1 MLGWVGCGFN
11 DVGGSD
17 AGFTTVAGR
26 MQVYDDCRSD
36 AGFGTMASPV
46 HESLKTTGRSDSE
59 FNDDDIR
66 GSCGEGGGTLPLLI
80 ASEARGS

>member
-1 MLGWVGCGFN
+1 MFLVKATECLVGLGCGFN

-46 HESLKTTGRSDSE
+46 HESLTTTGRS
-59 FNDDDIR
+59 
-66 GSCGEGGGTLPLLI
+66 GP
-80 ASEARGS
+80 